1 VIEIFRAGGWIMPL
15 IVICSIISMAIICE
29 RFWSL
34 QTKLV
39 APKNLVEQVLH
50 WAKSDV
56 LDEKRIELLRARSY
70 LGRVLAAGLVNRYKD
85 REAMKDA
92 IEEVGRH
99 VNHELGRY
107 LNALGTVASITPLL
121 GLLGTVVG
129 MIKVFAVITSEGTGD
144 PSVLA
149 GGISEALITT
159 AAGLSVAI
167 PALMF
172 YRYFLARVEELV
184 VLMEQESLKLV
195 EVLSGERA
203 VGQDVVEKSQA
214 NK

>member
-1 VIEIFRAGGWIMPL
+1 MCIRD
-15 IVICSIISMAIICE
+15 
-29 RFWSL
+29 R
-34 QTKLV
+34 
-39 APKNLVEQVLH
+39 
-50 WAKSDV
+50 
-56 LDEKRIELLRARSY
+56 
-70 LGRVLAAGLVNRYKD
+70 LAAGLVNRYQD

-195 EVLSGERA
+195 EVLHGKRA
-203 VGQDVVEKSQA
+203 VGQNVLENSQA

>member
-1 VIEIFRAGGWIMPL
+1 MPL
-15 IVICSIISMAIICE
+15 IVICSIISMAIVCE

-39 APKNLVEQVLH
+39 APENLLSQVLQ
-50 WAKSDV
+50 WAKEDV
-56 LDEKRIELLRARSY
+56 LDKKRVEQLKEQSH
-70 LGRVLAAGLVNRYKD
+70 LGKVLAAALINRD
-85 REAMKDA
+85 QNRDAMKDSV
-92 IEEVGRH
+92 EEVGRH
-99 VNHELGRY
+99 VNHELGKY

-129 MIKVFAVITSEGTGD
+129 MIKVFTAINTVGAGD
-144 PSVLA
+144 ASILA

-172 YRYFLARVEELV
+172 YRYFVARVEELV
-184 VLMEQESLKLV
+184 ILMEQDALKLV
-195 EVLSGERA
+195 EVLHASRAPMTQNLERN
-203 VGQDVVEKSQA
+203 ENLK
-214 NK
+214 

>member
-1 VIEIFRAGGWIMPL
+1 
-15 IVICSIISMAIICE
+15 MAIVCE

-39 APKNLVEQVLH
+39 APENLLSQVLQ
-50 WAKSDV
+50 WAKEDV
-56 LDEKRIELLRARSY
+56 LDKKRVEQLKEQSH
-70 LGRVLAAGLVNRYKD
+70 LGKVLAAALINRD
-85 REAMKDA
+85 QNRDAMKDSV
-92 IEEVGRH
+92 EEVGRH
-99 VNHELGRY
+99 VNHELGKY

-129 MIKVFAVITSEGTGD
+129 MIKVFTAINTVGAGD
-144 PSVLA
+144 ASILA

-172 YRYFLARVEELV
+172 YRYFVARVEELV
-184 VLMEQESLKLV
+184 ILMEQDALKLV
-195 EVLSGERA
+195 EVLHASRAPMTQNLERN
-203 VGQDVVEKSQA
+203 ENLK
-214 NK
+214 

>member
-1 VIEIFRAGGWIMPL
+1 MPL
-15 IVICSIISMAIICE
+15 IVICSIISMAIVCE

-39 APKNLVEQVLH
+39 APENLLSQVLQ
-50 WAKSDV
+50 WAKEDV
-56 LDEKRIELLRARSY
+56 LDKKRVEQLKEQSH
-70 LGRVLAAGLVNRYKD
+70 LGKVLAAALINRD
-85 REAMKDA
+85 QNRDAMKDSV
-92 IEEVGRH
+92 EEVGRH
-99 VNHELGRY
+99 VNHELGKY

-129 MIKVFAVITSEGTGD
+129 MIKVFTAINIVGAGD
-144 PSVLA
+144 AAILA

-172 YRYFLARVEELV
+172 YRYFVARVEELV
-184 VLMEQESLKLV
+184 ILMEQDALKLV
-195 EVLSGERA
+195 EVLHASRAPMTQNLERN
-203 VGQDVVEKSQA
+203 ENLK
-214 NK
+214 